1 MEAPTLL
8 ELPAELLLHILTFLG
23 AAEVTNVAKTCRHLY
38 RQCFDDQVWQP
49 IVNAEVP
56 GKTITSY
63 GPASSFHD
71 LYVAHHPHWFLTRKK
86 IWFSDSEPHGKL
98 LITRYDEQQGVIE
111 AFAAVASRGFSEM
124 SFWEKD
130 REVIIHSFHPRIS
143 LDFRQPVV
151 RLNVEAQK
159 ANPPNDYPSDR
170 SYAPESNYSKETLME
185 TFSEA
190 GLYGSFMLCRT
201 LPDSAITEQ
210 TKIWPPLSYP
220 ATSRARNDSQNNY
233 RSAGHRPTKASEVSH
248 NNFRL
253 RKWVEYAGRRSS
265 PNMISFTSGIPT
277 ALGVGIPY
285 FASGLGS
292 AGGGGM
298 SIRMPEDI
306 TTYASLP
313 ESCYTP
319 TAQKPWQGIWC
330 GDYSGHGCEFI
341 AIIQPDAEDMR
352 PLPRGTGWLQEWFK
366 GGRRGSSSSDAS
378 FVSAREEMDS
388 TSIVEDDDSNQAG
401 PSDRL
406 VLDADTLPPAAQ
418 TNSGAGSIGT
428 SPGNVPSGRLEAIKI
443 TGDPNIPRG
452 HYTFIAPDIGHGG
465 FLRIAD
471 EATFRG
477 ARVVRSAGHIAG
489 RGFRSD
495 QYTPSQLILISHN
508 TLAQFWE
515 GFGHISYYQRV
526 DLDALT
532 QYNDPPQSLE
542 APEQRHFSAMLGH
555 F

>member
-1 MEAPTLL
+1 MDPPTLL
-8 ELPAELLLHILTFLG
+8 DLPAELILHILTFLG
-23 AAEVTNVAKTCRHLY
+23 ASDVTNAAKTCRHLY
-38 RQCFDDQVWQP
+38 RQCYDDQVWQP
-49 IVNAEVP
+49 IVNAELP
-56 GKTITSY
+56 GQATSTH
-63 GPASSFHD
+63 GPVSSFRD
-71 LYVAHHPHWFLTRKK
+71 LYIAHHPHWFLTRNR
-86 IWFSDSEPHGKL
+86 IWFADSEPHGKL
-98 LITRYDEQQGVIE
+98 LVTRYNDERGAIE
-111 AFAAVASRGFSEM
+111 AFAATASRGYSEL

-130 REVIIHSFHPRIS
+130 REVIIHSFEPKIS
-143 LDFRQPVV
+143 LDLHQPVV
-151 RLNVEAQK
+151 KLSVDSPR

-170 SYAPESNYSKETLME
+170 GYAPESIYSKEILME

-190 GLYGSFMLCRT
+190 GLFGSFMLCRS
-201 LPDSAITEQ
+201 LPDRAITEQ
-210 TKIWPPLSYP
+210 TKVWPPLRFP
-220 ATSRARNDSQNNY
+220 ATDRARNDSQNNY
-233 RSAGHRPTKASEVSH
+233 NSAGHRPTRSSEVSQ

-253 RKWVEYAGRRSS
+253 RKWVEYSGRRSS
-265 PNMISFTSGIPT
+265 PNMISFTPGISD
-277 ALGVGIPY
+277 ALGVGMPY
-285 FASGLGS
+285 FASSLGS
-292 AGGGGM
+292 AGGGM

-313 ESCYTP
+313 DSCYTP

-341 AIIQPDAEDMR
+341 AIIQPDAGDQK
-352 PLPRGTGWLQEWFK
+352 PLPRGIQWLQEWFT

-378 FVSAREEMDS
+378 FVSAREELDN
-388 TSIVEDDDSNQAG
+388 TNAIEDDDSSEAG
-401 PSDRL
+401 PSRSI
-406 VLDADTLPPAAQ
+406 LDVETLPHMVKEKPEA
-418 TNSGAGSIGT
+418 SSSDI
-428 SPGNVPSGRLEAIKI
+428 PLDDVPSGRIEAIKL

-465 FLRIAD
+465 FVRIAD
-471 EATFRG
+471 EPTFRG

-526 DLDALT
+526 DLEALMH
-532 QYNDPPQSLE
+532 YNDRPESFE
-542 APEQRHFSAMLGH
+542 SPEQRHFSAVLGH